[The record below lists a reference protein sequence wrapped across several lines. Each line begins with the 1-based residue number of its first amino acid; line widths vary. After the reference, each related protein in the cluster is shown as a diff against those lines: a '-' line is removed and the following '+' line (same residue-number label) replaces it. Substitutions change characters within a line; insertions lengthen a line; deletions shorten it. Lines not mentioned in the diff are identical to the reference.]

1 MGMVLG
7 KKQDKMYHKRDAGVT
22 TYTIIIVRETRSGG
36 EWIRGDQGKEEM
48 RENFVSEMARQ
59 KMGGTRSP

>member
-1 MGMVLG
+1 
-7 KKQDKMYHKRDAGVT
+7 MYHKRDAGVT
-22 TYTIIIVRETRSGG
+22 TYTIIIFRETRSGG